1 MVKSGERVMA
11 LRWGHDRN
19 LGFGQMLIGV
29 AVESN
34 GERSKMKKTSSR

>member
-11 LRWGHDRN
+11 LCCGHDRN

-29 AVESN
+29 VVERN
-34 GERSKMKKTSSR
+34 GEGSEMRKISSR